1 MGYLHVLLTAT
12 LSEALTHT
20 ESKSLDAAQ
29 LKKLGNAAAHLWTKI
44 QRPKNPSVLQNH
56 IALLQ
61 EVMQATSEQV
71 CWNNILDELLTNETL
86 TETARRREAKHLTE
100 LVDNASME
108 LETAMQR
115 ARTYAVLQNQRRPNT
130 AVDQWLQNSKNS
142 NGYWKRR
149 R

>member
-20 ESKSLDAAQ
+20 ESKSLDATQ
-29 LKKLGNAAAHLWTKI
+29 PKKLGNAAAHLWTKI
-44 QRPKNPSVLQNH
+44 QRPKTPAVFQNH
-56 IALLQ
+56 LTQLQ
-61 EVMQATSEQV
+61 EVMQATLGQV
-71 CWNNILDELLTNETL
+71 CWNTILDELLINESL
-86 TETARRREAKHLTE
+86 TETTRRREAKRLTE

-108 LETAMQR
+108 LETAMER

-142 NGYWKRR
+142 NGY
-149 R
+149 